1 MIAKR
6 NYKNTDEQ
14 ISLLG
19 FGCMRLPKIDPEKS
33 DIDKVKAQ
41 EMIDYAYAHGVNY
54 YDTAYPYHEG
64 KSELFVG
71 EALKK
76 YPRESFRLASKM
88 PVWLVEKP
96 EDTLKYFEEQLNKCQ
111 VEYFDF
117 YLCHALNLDRLEII
131 QKNHIFETLQKEKEA
146 GRIKRL
152 GFSFHDKA
160 EVLDRIL
167 TDHPE
172 AEFVQLQINYLDWE
186 DERVQSRKCY
196 ETARRHGKEVV
207 IMEPVKG
214 GKLANLP
221 EEAAALLRQAH
232 PDWSPA
238 SWAVRFAASL
248 EGVLVVLSGM
258 SNQEQMEDNSAYMQ
272 DFQPL
277 NAQETG
283 LLEQAA
289 KILSALPAIPCT
301 ACRYC
306 VDGCPVSIPIPEYFA
321 LYNEDQLNLREGR
334 PVDRGAYQKLAANG
348 ALASACVGCKQ
359 CEHACPQ
366 HLNVTGW
373 LERVAKTYEGQ

>member
-1 MIAKR
+1 MK
-6 NYKNTDEQ
+6 K
-14 ISLLG
+14 LG
-19 FGCMRLPKIDPEKS
+19 FGLMRLPLSDPKEQS
-33 DIDKVKAQ
+33 RVDLEQVCAMADTFL
-41 EMIDYAYAHGVNY
+41 DRGFTYF
-54 YDTAYPYHEG
+54 DTAYVYHKGESERVAKEAIVKRHDRNSFTLATKMPIFNF
-64 KSELFVG
+64 KSEDG
-71 EALKK
+71 
-76 YPRESFRLASKM
+76 P
-88 PVWLVEKP
+88 EKL
-96 EDTLKYFEEQLNKCQ
+96 DAYFAEQLEKCG
-111 VEYFDF
+111 VDYFDY
-117 YLCHALNLDRLEII
+117 YLLHSLDAGSYETVQRLDA
-131 QKNHIFETLQKEKEA
+131 FGWGMKEKAA

-238 SWAVRFAASL
+238 SWAIRFAASL

>member
-1 MIAKR
+1 MK
-6 NYKNTDEQ
+6 K
-14 ISLLG
+14 LG
-19 FGCMRLPKIDPEKS
+19 FGLMRLPLSDPKDQSRVDLEQVCAMA
-33 DIDKVKAQ
+33 DTFLDRGFT
-41 EMIDYAYAHGVNY
+41 YF
-54 YDTAYPYHEG
+54 DTAYVYHKGESERVAKEAIVKRHDRNSFTLATKMPIFSF
-64 KSELFVG
+64 KSEDG
-71 EALKK
+71 
-76 YPRESFRLASKM
+76 P
-88 PVWLVEKP
+88 EKL
-96 EDTLKYFEEQLNKCQ
+96 DTYFAEQLEKCG
-111 VEYFDF
+111 VDYFDY
-117 YLCHALNLDRLEII
+117 YLLHALDAESYETVQRLDAFGWGVR
-131 QKNHIFETLQKEKEA
+131 EKAA

-172 AEFVQLQINYLDWE
+172 TDFVQLQINYLDWE

-196 ETARRHGKEVV
+196 ETARRHGKEIV

-221 EEAAALLRQAH
+221 EEAAALLREAH

-238 SWAVRFAASL
+238 SWAIRFAASL
-248 EGVLVVLSGM
+248 EGVLAVLSGM
-258 SNQEQMEDNSAYMQ
+258 SNQDHMEDNSAYMR

-277 NAQETG
+277 NAREIG

-301 ACRYC
+301 AYC

-321 LYNEDQLNLREGR
+321 LYNEDQMNLREGR
-334 PVDRGAYQKLAANG
+334 GVNKEAYQKLAANG
-348 ALASACVGCKQ
+348 GLASACVGCKQ

-366 HLNVTGW
+366 HLNVTNW

>member
-1 MIAKR
+1 MK
-6 NYKNTDEQ
+6 K
-14 ISLLG
+14 LG
-19 FGCMRLPKIDPEKS
+19 FGLMRLPLSDPKEQS
-33 DIDKVKAQ
+33 RVDLEQVCAMADTFL
-41 EMIDYAYAHGVNY
+41 DRGFTYF
-54 YDTAYPYHEG
+54 DTAYVYHKGE
-64 KSELFVG
+64 SERVAK
-71 EALKK
+71 EAIVK
-76 YPRESFRLASKM
+76 RHDRNSFTLATKM
-88 PVWLVEKP
+88 PIFNFKSGDGPEKL
-96 EDTLKYFEEQLNKCQ
+96 DAYFAEQLEKCG
-111 VEYFDF
+111 VDYFDY
-117 YLCHALNLDRLEII
+117 YLLHSLDAGSYETVQRLDA
-131 QKNHIFETLQKEKEA
+131 FGWGMKEKAA

-172 AEFVQLQINYLDWE
+172 AEFVQIQINYLDWE

-348 ALASACVGCKQ
+348 ALASARVGCKQ

>member
-1 MIAKR
+1 MK
-6 NYKNTDEQ
+6 K
-14 ISLLG
+14 LG
-19 FGCMRLPKIDPEKS
+19 FGLMRLPLSDPKEQS
-33 DIDKVKAQ
+33 RVDLEQVCAMADTFL
-41 EMIDYAYAHGVNY
+41 DRGFTYF
-54 YDTAYPYHEG
+54 DTAYVYHKGE
-64 KSELFVG
+64 SERVAK
-71 EALKK
+71 EAIVK
-76 YPRESFRLASKM
+76 RHDRNSFTLATKM
-88 PVWLVEKP
+88 PIFNFKSGDGPEKL
-96 EDTLKYFEEQLNKCQ
+96 DAYFAEQLEKCG
-111 VEYFDF
+111 VDYFDY
-117 YLCHALNLDRLEII
+117 YLLHSLDAGSYETVQRLDA
-131 QKNHIFETLQKEKEA
+131 FGWGMKEKAA

-306 VDGCPVSIPIPEYFA
+306 VVGCPVSIRIREYFA

>member
-1 MIAKR
+1 MK
-6 NYKNTDEQ
+6 K
-14 ISLLG
+14 LG
-19 FGCMRLPKIDPEKS
+19 FGLMRLPLSDPKEQS
-33 DIDKVKAQ
+33 RVDLEQVCAMADTFL
-41 EMIDYAYAHGVNY
+41 DRGFTYF
-54 YDTAYPYHEG
+54 DTAYVYHKGE
-64 KSELFVG
+64 SERVAK
-71 EALKK
+71 EAIVK
-76 YPRESFRLASKM
+76 RHDRNSFTLATKM
-88 PVWLVEKP
+88 PIFNFKSGDGPEKL
-96 EDTLKYFEEQLNKCQ
+96 DAYFAEQLEKCG
-111 VEYFDF
+111 VDYFDY
-117 YLCHALNLDRLEII
+117 YLLHSLDAGSYETVQRLDA
-131 QKNHIFETLQKEKEA
+131 FGWGMKEKAA

-334 PVDRGAYQKLAANG
+334 PVDRGAYQKLAADG
-348 ALASACVGCKQ
+348 GLASACVGCRQ

>member
-1 MIAKR
+1 MK
-6 NYKNTDEQ
+6 K
-14 ISLLG
+14 LG
-19 FGCMRLPKIDPEKS
+19 FGLMRLPLSDPKEQS
-33 DIDKVKAQ
+33 RVDLEQVCAMADTFL
-41 EMIDYAYAHGVNY
+41 DRGFTYF
-54 YDTAYPYHEG
+54 DTAYVYHKGE
-64 KSELFVG
+64 SERVAK
-71 EALKK
+71 EAIVKHHD
-76 YPRESFRLASKM
+76 RNSFTLATKM
-88 PVWLVEKP
+88 PIFNFKSGDGPEKL
-96 EDTLKYFEEQLNKCQ
+96 DAYFAEQLEKCG
-111 VEYFDF
+111 VDYFDY
-117 YLCHALNLDRLEII
+117 YLLHSLDAGSYETVQRLDA
-131 QKNHIFETLQKEKEA
+131 FGWGMKEKAA

-334 PVDRGAYQKLAANG
+334 PVDREAYQKLAANG

>member
-1 MIAKR
+1 MK
-6 NYKNTDEQ
+6 K
-14 ISLLG
+14 LG
-19 FGCMRLPKIDPEKS
+19 FGLMRLPLSDPKEQS
-33 DIDKVKAQ
+33 RVDLEQVCAMADTFL
-41 EMIDYAYAHGVNY
+41 DRGFTYF
-54 YDTAYPYHEG
+54 DTAYVYHKGE
-64 KSELFVG
+64 SERVAK
-71 EALKK
+71 EAIVK
-76 YPRESFRLASKM
+76 RHDRNSFTLATKM
-88 PVWLVEKP
+88 PIFNFKSGDGPEKL
-96 EDTLKYFEEQLNKCQ
+96 DAYFAEQLEKCG
-111 VEYFDF
+111 VDYFDY
-117 YLCHALNLDRLEII
+117 YLLHSLDAGSYETVQRLDA
-131 QKNHIFETLQKEKEA
+131 FGWGMKEKAA

-277 NAQETG
+277 SAQETG

-321 LYNEDQLNLREGR
+321 LYNGDQLNLREGR

>member
-1 MIAKR
+1 MK
-6 NYKNTDEQ
+6 K
-14 ISLLG
+14 LG
-19 FGCMRLPKIDPEKS
+19 FGLMRLPLSDPKEQS
-33 DIDKVKAQ
+33 RVDLEQVCAMADTFL
-41 EMIDYAYAHGVNY
+41 DRGFTYF
-54 YDTAYPYHEG
+54 DTAYVYHKGE
-64 KSELFVG
+64 SERVAK
-71 EALKK
+71 EAIVK
-76 YPRESFRLASKM
+76 RHDRNSFTLATKM
-88 PVWLVEKP
+88 PIFNFKSGDGPEKL
-96 EDTLKYFEEQLNKCQ
+96 DAYFAEQLEKCG
-111 VEYFDF
+111 VDYFDY
-117 YLCHALNLDRLEII
+117 YLLHSLDAGSYETVQRLDA
-131 QKNHIFETLQKEKEA
+131 FGWGMKERAA

-277 NAQETG
+277 SAQETG

>member
-1 MIAKR
+1 MK
-6 NYKNTDEQ
+6 K
-14 ISLLG
+14 LG
-19 FGCMRLPKIDPEKS
+19 FGLMRLPLSDPKEQS
-33 DIDKVKAQ
+33 RVDLEQVCAMADTFL
-41 EMIDYAYAHGVNY
+41 DRGFTYF
-54 YDTAYPYHEG
+54 DTAYVYHKGE
-64 KSELFVG
+64 SERVAK
-71 EALKK
+71 EAIVK
-76 YPRESFRLASKM
+76 RHDRNSFTLATKM
-88 PVWLVEKP
+88 PIFNFKSGDGPEKL
-96 EDTLKYFEEQLNKCQ
+96 DAYFAEQLEKCG
-111 VEYFDF
+111 VDYFDY
-117 YLCHALNLDRLEII
+117 YLLHSLDAGSYETVQRLDA
-131 QKNHIFETLQKEKEA
+131 FGWGMKERAA

-258 SNQEQMEDNSAYMQ
+258 SNQEQMEDNSAYIQ

>member
-1 MIAKR
+1 MK
-6 NYKNTDEQ
+6 K
-14 ISLLG
+14 LG
-19 FGCMRLPKIDPEKS
+19 FGLMRLPLSDPKEQS
-33 DIDKVKAQ
+33 RVDLEQVCAMADTFL
-41 EMIDYAYAHGVNY
+41 DRGFTYF
-54 YDTAYPYHEG
+54 DTAYVYHKGE
-64 KSELFVG
+64 SERVAK
-71 EALKK
+71 EAIVK
-76 YPRESFRLASKM
+76 RHDRNSFTLATKM
-88 PVWLVEKP
+88 PIFNFKSGDGPEKL
-96 EDTLKYFEEQLNKCQ
+96 DAYFAEQLEKCG
-111 VEYFDF
+111 VDYFDY
-117 YLCHALNLDRLEII
+117 YLLHSLDAGSYETVQRLDA
-131 QKNHIFETLQKEKEA
+131 FGWGMKEKAA

-167 TDHPE
+167 TEHPE

>member
-1 MIAKR
+1 MK
-6 NYKNTDEQ
+6 K
-14 ISLLG
+14 LG
-19 FGCMRLPKIDPEKS
+19 FGLMRLPLSDPKEQS
-33 DIDKVKAQ
+33 RVDLEQVCAMADTFL
-41 EMIDYAYAHGVNY
+41 DRGFTYF
-54 YDTAYPYHEG
+54 DTAYVYHKGE
-64 KSELFVG
+64 SERVAK
-71 EALKK
+71 EAIVK
-76 YPRESFRLASKM
+76 RHDRNSFTLATKM
-88 PVWLVEKP
+88 PIFNFKSGDGPEKL
-96 EDTLKYFEEQLNKCQ
+96 DAYFAEQLEKCG
-111 VEYFDF
+111 VDYFDY
-117 YLCHALNLDRLEII
+117 YLLHSLDAGSYETVQRLDA
-131 QKNHIFETLQKEKEA
+131 FGWGMKERAA

-373 LERVAKTYEGQ
+373 LERAAKTYEGQ

>member
-1 MIAKR
+1 MK
-6 NYKNTDEQ
+6 K
-14 ISLLG
+14 LG
-19 FGCMRLPKIDPEKS
+19 FGLMRLPLSDPKEQS
-33 DIDKVKAQ
+33 RVDLEQVCAMADTFL
-41 EMIDYAYAHGVNY
+41 DRGFTYF
-54 YDTAYPYHEG
+54 DTAYVYHKGE
-64 KSELFVG
+64 SERVAK
-71 EALKK
+71 EAIVK
-76 YPRESFRLASKM
+76 RHDRNSFTLATKM
-88 PVWLVEKP
+88 PIFNFKSGDGPEKL
-96 EDTLKYFEEQLNKCQ
+96 DAYFAEQLEKCG
-111 VEYFDF
+111 VDYFDY
-117 YLCHALNLDRLEII
+117 YLLHSLDAGSYETVQRLDA
-131 QKNHIFETLQKEKEA
+131 FGWGMKEKAA

-373 LERVAKTYEGQ
+373 LERAAKTYEGQ

>member
-1 MIAKR
+1 MK
-6 NYKNTDEQ
+6 K
-14 ISLLG
+14 LG
-19 FGCMRLPKIDPEKS
+19 FGLMRLPLSDPKEQS
-33 DIDKVKAQ
+33 RVDLEQVCAMADTFL
-41 EMIDYAYAHGVNY
+41 DRGFTYF
-54 YDTAYPYHEG
+54 DTAYVYHKGE
-64 KSELFVG
+64 SERVAK
-71 EALKK
+71 EAIVK
-76 YPRESFRLASKM
+76 RHDRNSFTLATKM
-88 PVWLVEKP
+88 PIFNFKSGDGPEKL
-96 EDTLKYFEEQLNKCQ
+96 DAYFAEQLEKCG
-111 VEYFDF
+111 VDYFDY
-117 YLCHALNLDRLEII
+117 YLLHSLDAGSYETVQRLDA
-131 QKNHIFETLQKEKEA
+131 FGWGMKEKAA

-167 TDHPE
+167 TEHPE

-277 NAQETG
+277 SAQETG

-306 VDGCPVSIPIPEYFA
+306 VDDCPVSIPIPEYFA

-334 PVDRGAYQKLAANG
+334 PVDREAYQKLAANG

>member
-1 MIAKR
+1 MK
-6 NYKNTDEQ
+6 K
-14 ISLLG
+14 LG
-19 FGCMRLPKIDPEKS
+19 FGLMRLPLSDPKEQS
-33 DIDKVKAQ
+33 RVDLEQVCAMADTFL
-41 EMIDYAYAHGVNY
+41 DRGFTYF
-54 YDTAYPYHEG
+54 DTAYVYHKGE
-64 KSELFVG
+64 SERVAK
-71 EALKK
+71 EAIVK
-76 YPRESFRLASKM
+76 RHDRNSFTLATKM
-88 PVWLVEKP
+88 PIFNFKSGDGPEKL
-96 EDTLKYFEEQLNKCQ
+96 DAYFAEQLEKCG
-111 VEYFDF
+111 VDYFDY
-117 YLCHALNLDRLEII
+117 YLLHSLDAGSYETVQRLDA
-131 QKNHIFETLQKEKEA
+131 FGWGMKEKAA

-277 NAQETG
+277 SAQETG

-334 PVDRGAYQKLAANG
+334 PVDREAYQKLAADG
-348 ALASACVGCKQ
+348 GLASARVGCRQ

>member
-1 MIAKR
+1 MK
-6 NYKNTDEQ
+6 K
-14 ISLLG
+14 LG
-19 FGCMRLPKIDPEKS
+19 FGLMRLPLSDPKEQS
-33 DIDKVKAQ
+33 RVDLEQVCAMADTFL
-41 EMIDYAYAHGVNY
+41 DRGFTYF
-54 YDTAYPYHEG
+54 DTAYVYHKGE
-64 KSELFVG
+64 SERVAK
-71 EALKK
+71 EAIVK
-76 YPRESFRLASKM
+76 RHDRNSFTLATKM
-88 PVWLVEKP
+88 PIFNFKSGDGPEKL
-96 EDTLKYFEEQLNKCQ
+96 DAYFAEQLEKCG
-111 VEYFDF
+111 VDFFDN
-117 YLCHALNLDRLEII
+117 YLLHCVDAANYETVQRLDA
-131 QKNHIFETLQKEKEA
+131 FGWGMKEKAA

-238 SWAVRFAASL
+238 SWAIRFAASL

>member
-1 MIAKR
+1 MK
-6 NYKNTDEQ
+6 K
-14 ISLLG
+14 LG
-19 FGCMRLPKIDPEKS
+19 FGLMRLPLSDPKEQS
-33 DIDKVKAQ
+33 RVDLEQVCAMADTFL
-41 EMIDYAYAHGVNY
+41 DRGFTYF
-54 YDTAYPYHEG
+54 DTAYVYHKGE
-64 KSELFVG
+64 SERVAK
-71 EALKK
+71 EAIVK
-76 YPRESFRLASKM
+76 RHDRNSFTLATKM
-88 PVWLVEKP
+88 PIFNFKSGDGPEKL
-96 EDTLKYFEEQLNKCQ
+96 DAYFAEQLEKCG
-111 VEYFDF
+111 VDYFDY
-117 YLCHALNLDRLEII
+117 YLLHSLDAGSYETVQRLDA
-131 QKNHIFETLQKEKEA
+131 FGWGMKEKAA

-238 SWAVRFAASL
+238 SWAIRFAASL

-277 NAQETG
+277 SAQETG

>member
-1 MIAKR
+1 MK
-6 NYKNTDEQ
+6 K
-14 ISLLG
+14 LG
-19 FGCMRLPKIDPEKS
+19 FGLMRLPLSDPKEQS
-33 DIDKVKAQ
+33 RVDLEQVCAMADTFL
-41 EMIDYAYAHGVNY
+41 DRGFTYF
-54 YDTAYPYHEG
+54 DTAYVYHKGE
-64 KSELFVG
+64 SERVAK
-71 EALKK
+71 EAIVK
-76 YPRESFRLASKM
+76 RHDRNSFTLATKM
-88 PVWLVEKP
+88 PIFNFKSGDGPEKL
-96 EDTLKYFEEQLNKCQ
+96 DAYFAEQLEKCG
-111 VEYFDF
+111 VDYFDY
-117 YLCHALNLDRLEII
+117 YLLHSLDAGSYETVQRLDA
-131 QKNHIFETLQKEKEA
+131 FGWGMKEKAA

-277 NAQETG
+277 SAQETG

-334 PVDRGAYQKLAANG
+334 PVDREAYQKLAADG
-348 ALASACVGCKQ
+348 GLASACVGCRQ

>member
-1 MIAKR
+1 MK
-6 NYKNTDEQ
+6 K
-14 ISLLG
+14 LG
-19 FGCMRLPKIDPEKS
+19 FGLMRLPLSDPKEQS
-33 DIDKVKAQ
+33 RVDLEQVCAMADTFL
-41 EMIDYAYAHGVNY
+41 DRGFTYF
-54 YDTAYPYHEG
+54 DTAYGYHKGE
-64 KSELFVG
+64 SERVAK
-71 EALKK
+71 EAIVK
-76 YPRESFRLASKM
+76 RHDRNSFTLATKM
-88 PVWLVEKP
+88 PIFNFKSGDGPEKL
-96 EDTLKYFEEQLNKCQ
+96 DAYFAEQLEKCG
-111 VEYFDF
+111 VDYFDY
-117 YLCHALNLDRLEII
+117 YLLHSLDAGSYETVQRLDA
-131 QKNHIFETLQKEKEA
+131 FGWGMKEKAA

-277 NAQETG
+277 SAQETG

>member
-1 MIAKR
+1 MK
-6 NYKNTDEQ
+6 K
-14 ISLLG
+14 LG
-19 FGCMRLPKIDPEKS
+19 FGLMRLPLSDPKEQS
-33 DIDKVKAQ
+33 RVDLEQVCAMADTFL
-41 EMIDYAYAHGVNY
+41 DRGFTYF
-54 YDTAYPYHEG
+54 DTAYVYHKGE
-64 KSELFVG
+64 SERVAK
-71 EALKK
+71 EAIVK
-76 YPRESFRLASKM
+76 RHDRNSFTLATKM
-88 PVWLVEKP
+88 PIFNFKSGDGPEKL
-96 EDTLKYFEEQLNKCQ
+96 DAYFAEQLEKCG
-111 VEYFDF
+111 VDYFDY
-117 YLCHALNLDRLEII
+117 YLLHSLDAGSYETVQRLDA
-131 QKNHIFETLQKEKEA
+131 FGWGMKEKAA

-196 ETARRHGKEVV
+196 ETARRHGQEVV

>member
-1 MIAKR
+1 MK
-6 NYKNTDEQ
+6 K
-14 ISLLG
+14 LG
-19 FGCMRLPKIDPEKS
+19 FGLMRLPLSDPKEQS
-33 DIDKVKAQ
+33 RVDLEQVCAMADTFL
-41 EMIDYAYAHGVNY
+41 DRGFTYF
-54 YDTAYPYHEG
+54 DTAYVYHKGE
-64 KSELFVG
+64 SERVAK
-71 EALKK
+71 EAIVK
-76 YPRESFRLASKM
+76 RHDRNSFTLATKM
-88 PVWLVEKP
+88 PIFNFKSGDGPEKL
-96 EDTLKYFEEQLNKCQ
+96 DAYFAEQLEKCG
-111 VEYFDF
+111 VDYFDY
-117 YLCHALNLDRLEII
+117 YLLHSLDAGSYETVQRLDA
-131 QKNHIFETLQKEKEA
+131 FGWGMKERAA

-172 AEFVQLQINYLDWE
+172 AEFVQIQINYLDWE

-334 PVDRGAYQKLAANG
+334 PVDREAYQKLAADG
-348 ALASACVGCKQ
+348 GLASACVGCRQ

>member
-1 MIAKR
+1 
-6 NYKNTDEQ
+6 
-14 ISLLG
+14 
-19 FGCMRLPKIDPEKS
+19 MRLPLSDPKEQS
-33 DIDKVKAQ
+33 RVDLEQVCAMADTFL
-41 EMIDYAYAHGVNY
+41 DRGFTYF
-54 YDTAYPYHEG
+54 DTAYVYHKGE
-64 KSELFVG
+64 SERVAK
-71 EALKK
+71 EAIVK
-76 YPRESFRLASKM
+76 RHDRNSFTLATKM
-88 PVWLVEKP
+88 PIFNFKSGDGPEKL
-96 EDTLKYFEEQLNKCQ
+96 DAYFAEQLEKCG
-111 VEYFDF
+111 VDYFDY
-117 YLCHALNLDRLEII
+117 YLLHSLDAGSYETVQRLDA
-131 QKNHIFETLQKEKEA
+131 FGWGMKEKAA

-277 NAQETG
+277 SAQETG

-334 PVDRGAYQKLAANG
+334 PVDRGAYQKLAADG
-348 ALASACVGCKQ
+348 GLASACVGCRQ

>member
-1 MIAKR
+1 MK
-6 NYKNTDEQ
+6 K
-14 ISLLG
+14 LG
-19 FGCMRLPKIDPEKS
+19 FGLMRLPLSDPKEQS
-33 DIDKVKAQ
+33 RVDLEQVCAMADTFL
-41 EMIDYAYAHGVNY
+41 DRGFTYF
-54 YDTAYPYHEG
+54 DTAYVYHKGE
-64 KSELFVG
+64 SERVAK
-71 EALKK
+71 EAIVK
-76 YPRESFRLASKM
+76 RHDRNSFTLATKM
-88 PVWLVEKP
+88 PIFNFKSGDGPEKL
-96 EDTLKYFEEQLNKCQ
+96 DAYFAEQLEKCG
-111 VEYFDF
+111 VDYFDY
-117 YLCHALNLDRLEII
+117 YLLHSLDAGSYETVQRLDA
-131 QKNHIFETLQKEKEA
+131 FGWGMKERAA

>member
-1 MIAKR
+1 MK
-6 NYKNTDEQ
+6 K
-14 ISLLG
+14 LG
-19 FGCMRLPKIDPEKS
+19 FGLMRLPLSDPKEQS
-33 DIDKVKAQ
+33 RVDLEQVCAMADTFL
-41 EMIDYAYAHGVNY
+41 DRGFTYF
-54 YDTAYPYHEG
+54 DTAYVYHKGE
-64 KSELFVG
+64 SERVAK
-71 EALKK
+71 EAIVK
-76 YPRESFRLASKM
+76 RHDRNSFTLATKM
-88 PVWLVEKP
+88 PIFNFKSGDGPEKL
-96 EDTLKYFEEQLNKCQ
+96 DAYFAEQLEKCG
-111 VEYFDF
+111 VDYFDY
-117 YLCHALNLDRLEII
+117 YLLHSLDAGSYETVQRLDA
-131 QKNHIFETLQKEKEA
+131 FGWGMKEKAA

-334 PVDRGAYQKLAANG
+334 PVDREAYQKLAADG
-348 ALASACVGCKQ
+348 GLASACVGCRQ
-359 CEHACPQ
+359 FEHACPQ

>member
-1 MIAKR
+1 MK
-6 NYKNTDEQ
+6 K
-14 ISLLG
+14 LG
-19 FGCMRLPKIDPEKS
+19 FGLMRLPLSDPKEQS
-33 DIDKVKAQ
+33 RVDLEQVCAMADTFL
-41 EMIDYAYAHGVNY
+41 DRGFTYF
-54 YDTAYPYHEG
+54 DTAYVYHKGE
-64 KSELFVG
+64 SERVAK
-71 EALKK
+71 EAIVK
-76 YPRESFRLASKM
+76 RHHRNSFTLATKM
-88 PVWLVEKP
+88 PIFNFKSGDGPEKL
-96 EDTLKYFEEQLNKCQ
+96 DAYFAEQLEKCG
-111 VEYFDF
+111 VDYFDY
-117 YLCHALNLDRLEII
+117 YLLHSLDAGSYETVQRLDA
-131 QKNHIFETLQKEKEA
+131 FGWGMKEKAA

-238 SWAVRFAASL
+238 SWAIRFAASL

>member
-1 MIAKR
+1 MIGGSGGECCPGTVITYIQNQSFNLGGIRIAILLL
-6 NYKNTDEQ
+6 Q
-14 ISLLG
+14 QGGSL
-19 FGCMRLPKIDPEKS
+19 FGHQVQYETEKQRRALPLDQ
-33 DIDKVKAQ
+33 VKAQ
-41 EMIDYAYAHGVNY
+41 PLDFVPGTKLMGGDFGFLFLSAEKLLIDASVYGKGIGGADNGFLQQKKA
-54 YDTAYPYHEG
+54 EG
-64 KSELFVG
+64 KI
-71 EALKK
+71 
-76 YPRESFRLASKM
+76 R
-88 PVWLVEKP
+88 
-96 EDTLKYFEEQLNKCQ
+96 C
-111 VEYFDF
+111 
-117 YLCHALNLDRLEII
+117 
-131 QKNHIFETLQKEKEA
+131 
-146 GRIKRL
+146 L
-152 GFSFHDKA
+152 GFSFHDNA
-160 EVLDRIL
+160 GVLDRIL
-167 TDHPE
+167 TEHPE
-172 AEFVQLQINYLDWE
+172 AEFVQIQLNYLDWE

-196 ETARRHGKEVV
+196 ETIRRHGKQVV
-207 IMEPVKG
+207 VMEPVKG
-214 GKLANLP
+214 GKLAQLP
-221 EEAAALLRQAH
+221 EEAAALLKNAH

-334 PVDRGAYQKLAANG
+334 PVDREAYQKLAADG
-348 ALASACVGCKQ
+348 GLASACVGCRQ

>member
-1 MIAKR
+1 MK
-6 NYKNTDEQ
+6 K
-14 ISLLG
+14 LG
-19 FGCMRLPKIDPEKS
+19 FGLMRLPLSDPKEQS
-33 DIDKVKAQ
+33 RVDLEQVCAMADTFL
-41 EMIDYAYAHGVNY
+41 DRGFTYF
-54 YDTAYPYHEG
+54 DTAYVYHKGE
-64 KSELFVG
+64 SERVAK
-71 EALKK
+71 EAIVK
-76 YPRESFRLASKM
+76 RHDRNSFTLATKM
-88 PVWLVEKP
+88 PIFNFKSGDGPEKL
-96 EDTLKYFEEQLNKCQ
+96 DAYFAEQLEKCG
-111 VEYFDF
+111 VDYFDY
-117 YLCHALNLDRLEII
+117 YLLHSLDAGSYETVQRLDA
-131 QKNHIFETLQKEKEA
+131 FGWGMKEKAA

-277 NAQETG
+277 SAQETG

-334 PVDRGAYQKLAANG
+334 PVDRGAYQKLAADG
-348 ALASACVGCKQ
+348 GLASACVGCRQ

>member
-1 MIAKR
+1 MK
-6 NYKNTDEQ
+6 K
-14 ISLLG
+14 LG
-19 FGCMRLPKIDPEKS
+19 FGLMRLPLSDPKEQS
-33 DIDKVKAQ
+33 RVDLEQVCAMADTFL
-41 EMIDYAYAHGVNY
+41 DRGFTYF
-54 YDTAYPYHEG
+54 DTAYVYHKGE
-64 KSELFVG
+64 SERVAK
-71 EALKK
+71 EAIVK
-76 YPRESFRLASKM
+76 RHDRNSFTLATKM
-88 PVWLVEKP
+88 PIFNFKSGDGPEKL
-96 EDTLKYFEEQLNKCQ
+96 DAYFAEQLEKCG
-111 VEYFDF
+111 VDYFDY
-117 YLCHALNLDRLEII
+117 YLLHSLDAGSYETVQRLDA
-131 QKNHIFETLQKEKEA
+131 FGWGMKEKAA

-238 SWAVRFAASL
+238 SWAIRFAASL

-258 SNQEQMEDNSAYMQ
+258 SNQEQ
-272 DFQPL
+272 
-277 NAQETG
+277 
-283 LLEQAA
+283 LLENTGFMDAPA
-289 KILSALPAIPCT
+289 PLTDGERAILEGTAGVLSALPAIPCT

-348 ALASACVGCKQ
+348 ALASACVGCK
-359 CEHACPQ
+359 
-366 HLNVTGW
+366 
-373 LERVAKTYEGQ
+373 